1 MSTNQASHRTG
12 DHHGPT
18 LWLYLVVACALGL
31 FTAFSF
37 LVNGQV
43 RIGRVQAH
51 TGFALILSVAF
62 AKAVLVGMFFMHLKY
77 DWGKLYFLIVP
88 VSILAVVL
96 VIALLPDMV
105 IDWE

>member
-1 MSTNQASHRTG
+1 MSTNQASHRSG

-18 LWLYLVVACALGL
+18 LWLYLVVACVLGL

-37 LVNGQV
+37 LVNAQV
-43 RIGRVQAH
+43 RQGRLGTH
-51 TGFALILSVAF
+51 TGFALILGVAF
-62 AKAVLVGMFFMHLKY
+62 AKAVLVGLFFMHLKY